1 MAKSAAERQAEYRA
15 RAKEAGDQR
24 VNVIASA
31 DTVSRLR
38 LFADFNEMTQAQ
50 ALDAMIDLLWKGISP
65 EKIEEME
72 RHAVTLEE
80 RRKAKQAGDTKTL
93 PLV

>member
-1 MAKSAAERQAEYRA
+1 MAKTAAERQAEYRQ
-15 RAKEAGDQR
+15 RAKDAGDQR

-31 DTVSRLR
+31 DTVKRLR

-50 ALDAMIDLLWKGISP
+50 ALDEMVRLLWESIP
-65 EKIEEME
+65 ADQIERME

-80 RRKAKQAGDTKTL
+80 RRRAKAQGDTKTL
-93 PLV
+93 SLF